1 MVKIIKKHFRFLKC
15 FFFALTLIY
24 SSSANSA
31 AHCLS
36 KEQQLNSVKDWSE
49 VSRIV
54 DGDTIHLKNGR
65 KIRFIGINTPEIGY
79 KGKPSQ
85 PFSQQAKKSLQSL
98 LQQNQ
103 KVGLYYDKERKDK
116 YKRTLAYV
124 ILSDGQ
130 NVAEVL
136 LKKGLAQ
143 SIVVPPNDQQINCFR
158 QLEKQARQANS
169 GIWQLAENQL
179 ISAAALP
186 LKTKGYRLISGQI
199 SSYNESRKSIYLQL
213 TNKLAIRIAK
223 KDKRYFSNTN
233 LKSIVGKKVLVRG
246 WLNTYKGRQSIH
258 LRSEHD
264 LEITPEEIEFRV
276 QSSEFRVQS
285 SERAKARAKDINSR

>member
-1 MVKIIKKHFRFLKC
+1 MPTAKKIGRNDLSNIKNHFSFLKC
-15 FFFALTLIY
+15 FFFALILIY

-31 AHCLS
+31 THCLS
-36 KEQQLNSVKDWSE
+36 KEQQLNSVNDWNK

-54 DGDTIHLKNGR
+54 DGDTIHLDDGR
-65 KIRFIGINTPEIGY
+65 KIRFLGINTPEIGY

-85 PFSQQAKKSLQSL
+85 PFAQQAKKVLQSL

-103 KVGLYYDKERKDK
+103 KVGLYYDKERNDK

-124 ILSDGQ
+124 VLSNGQ

-169 GIWQLAENQL
+169 GIWQLAENQF
-179 ISAAALP
+179 ISADTLA

-258 LRSEHD
+258 IRSEYD
-264 LEITPEEIEFRV
+264 LQITPKR
-276 QSSEFRVQS
+276 
-285 SERAKARAKDINSR
+285 